1 MALASLTPIAWR
13 LADAEA
19 SLAHAETAWQRAIR
33 EGRPADVIADLGVG
47 VNWALDSLDEI
58 RGEAGL

>member
-1 MALASLTPIAWR
+1 MALTHLTPISWR

-19 SLAHAETAWQRAIR
+19 ALAHAEGAWQRAIR
-33 EGRPADVIADLGVG
+33 EGRSAEVIADKAID
-47 VNWALDSLDEI
+47 VNWALDSLDEV